1 MTIRLYSSKN
11 SPILALLFAYLTFGA
26 LQVNKTK
33 SIIVYTIYCFIIFSK
48 LLVIA
53 WFDKNETKPT
63 EIVKTKEVVIVID
76 YVVKV
81 EYESSKIVSNTH
93 KIDEYP

>member
-1 MTIRLYSSKN
+1 
-11 SPILALLFAYLTFGA
+11 
-26 LQVNKTK
+26 
-33 SIIVYTIYCFIIFSK
+33 
-48 LLVIA
+48 VIA